1 MPVELNLRVGGAECP
16 CAVEAAAGNWALWR
30 CGCLVGPRCPAS
42 CKKLGLG
49 VCMNIVQALRVAL
62 LGAPPNTFFEDTF
75 MW

>member
-49 VCMNIVQALRVAL
+49 VCMNIVQVYIYICTVL
-62 LGAPPNTFFEDTF
+62 LYIYIYINI
-75 MW
+75 